1 MCVRKPNF
9 LIPDHIFSLGTKQE
23 AEEEEKRVIGDDDE
37 DDSDELGDKLD
48 KCDSLPNKVSIYLHG
63 TVSRGFPKRNR
74 A

>member
-9 LIPDHIFSLGTKQE
+9 LILGHIFSLGTKQE
-23 AEEEEKRVIGDDDE
+23 AEEEEKRVIGDDE

-48 KCDSLPNKVSIYLHG
+48 KCDSLPTIYLDG